1 MLNLNPKSTYK
12 DDSIMLAVSL
22 MKPGTSDKLELSGM
36 FDTGSSVCIIKETIA
51 EKFGL
56 IMHGQLHLKQ
66 AGELT
71 QGSCYYADVLLEDI
85 LFKDIM
91 IIGLKDLTL
100 DFVIGRNIITQCTTT
115 MYPSEKGF
123 TVDMRKKMDLF

>member
-1 MLNLNPKSTYK
+1 MLYLNPESTYK

-56 IMHGQLHLKQ
+56 IMHGQLDLKQ
-66 AGELT
+66 ADELT
-71 QGSCYYADVLLEDI
+71 QGSCYYADVLLEGA

-91 IIGLKDLTL
+91 IIGLKDLNF
-100 DFVIGRNIITQCTTT
+100 DFVIGMNIITQCTTT
-115 MYPSEKGF
+115 MYPSSKGLI
-123 TVDMRKKMDLF
+123 VNIQRKMNLF